1 MDAGVSFVVVVQL
14 NPTLQVLTQP
24 RLLTHFY
31 PTFIPQAYPVMS
43 VIVFAVV
50 FSLGYGLQVMA
61 FHPDARISKGNRK
74 NFFRGE
80 MKGTPVV

>member
-1 MDAGVSFVVVVQL
+1 LPKRQYAATAGKGKVFQEKSFKEAWMMDAG
-14 NPTLQVLTQP
+14 
-24 RLLTHFY
+24 
-31 PTFIPQAYPVMS
+31 AYPVMS

>member
-1 MDAGVSFVVVVQL
+1 MMDAG
-14 NPTLQVLTQP
+14 
-24 RLLTHFY
+24 
-31 PTFIPQAYPVMS
+31 AYPVMS